1 MDHATF
7 DSVTRRASMF
17 SLAAALASPLAA
29 GAQNTAKKK
38 LKKKQRQKCQAQVGR
53 CETFLTADCKG
64 DPACLATR
72 PPCCTLLDTCAFTA
86 FLACLV

>member
-1 MDHATF
+1 MDHATV

-29 GAQNTAKKK
+29 GAKTTAKKFR
-38 LKKKQRQKCQAQVGR
+38 KKQRQKCQAQVAR

-72 PPCCTLLDTCAFTA
+72 PPCCTLLDTCDFPA